1 MSISCEI
8 HHFGIL
14 ASDVSRSARTYR
26 EALGLELAPQWLAH
40 SGHEDAMVGGDREGQ
55 LQLHGRPLAPSEGGS
70 GNARRSR
77 IDHVH
82 YETEHLDAAFAEL
95 RSRGLEAT
103 CEPTK
108 VGDARVAGF
117 RDPMGLPFELISFHT
132 ARRSPAGS
140 PRNGH
145 SPRARWQ
152 HVSMVVPD
160 LRRAQSFYQDALGLR
175 IVYEFTKDDGGFVLL
190 GTEAFGTKG
199 EFLLEVIGP
208 PGLEAREERILNE
221 LGPCYDHCCVE
232 VEDVEAAWDNAVR
245 LGMDAVRG
253 QEPRHYPEY
262 PADIGWVRDPD
273 GVDVEIM
280 SSSTTRHVLDRF
292 RRRERDNAWIEP
304 SSPLA

>member
-1 MSISCEI
+1 MSISCGI

-14 ASDVSRSARTYR
+14 ASDVPRSARTYR
-26 EALGLELAPQWLAH
+26 EALDLEIAPPWLAH
-40 SGHEDAMVGGDREGQ
+40 PSHEVAMVGGDREGQ
-55 LQLHGRPLAPSEGGS
+55 LQLHGPLAPSEGGL
-70 GNARRSR
+70 GGARRSR

-82 YETEHLDAAFAEL
+82 YETEDLDAAFVEL
-95 RSRGLEAT
+95 RSDGVEAT
-103 CEPTK
+103 CEPIRVADT
-108 VGDARVAGF
+108 RVAGF
-117 RDPMGLPFELISFHT
+117 RDPVGLPFELISFDQGT
-132 ARRSPAGS
+132 RPPAGS
-140 PRNGH
+140 SSDGH

-190 GTEAFGTKG
+190 GTEASGRK
-199 EFLLEVIGP
+199 EEVLLEIIGP
-208 PGLEAREERILNE
+208 PGLEAREERMLNE

-232 VEDVEAAWDNAVR
+232 VEDVEAAWHNAVR
-245 LGMDAVRG
+245 LGMEAAPG
-253 QEPRHYPEY
+253 LEPRHYPEY
-262 PADIGWVRDPD
+262 PADIGWVRDSD

-292 RRRERDNAWIEP
+292 RRGERDNAWIEP